1 MELLQELMAVGFTE
15 YESKVYLALLRES
28 PATGYQ
34 LSKNAGVPRSM
45 VYEALGRLDV
55 RGAVMRTD
63 DRRST
68 LYRPVPPDI
77 LLDRYAHE
85 HQILIES
92 LRKNLNALFDAQ
104 SEDYFWS
111 IKGYGSV
118 QSFSTQM
125 IESARSEILL
135 VLNDQDL
142 DALRDQLTA
151 ADARGV
157 TISALLTGDGTFE
170 CGEVVRHPPLESEAQ
185 ELTQMLVIVADN
197 QQVLIANTDI
207 ETSAT
212 ITSNNNLVLIARQFI
227 WMELFAQRVYAQ
239 MGPELLSRLDPQDR
253 RLLAGYT
260 ATASA

>member
-1 MELLQELMAVGFTE
+1 MDLLQELMAVGFTE

-45 VYEALGRLDV
+45 VYEALGRLAV

-77 LLDRYAHE
+77 LLDRYAKE
-85 HQILIES
+85 HQTLIES
-92 LRKNLNALFDAQ
+92 LRKDLNAMFDAQ

-111 IKGYGSV
+111 IKGYGAV
-118 QSFSTQM
+118 QSFATQM
-125 IESARSEILL
+125 IDSAVVEILL
-135 VLNDQDL
+135 VLNDRDL
-142 DALRDQLTA
+142 EALNDILA
-151 ADARGV
+151 NANARGV
-157 TISALLTGDGTFE
+157 TISALLTGDRTLDYGQ
-170 CGEVVRHPPLESEAQ
+170 VVRHPPLESEAQ

-227 WMELFAQRVYAQ
+227 WMELFAQRIYAR
-239 MGPELLSRLDPQDR
+239 MGPDVLSRLDPQDR
-253 RLLAGYT
+253 RLLEGFT
-260 ATASA
+260 TPSSK

>member
-1 MELLQELMAVGFTE
+1 MDLLQELMAVGFTE

-77 LLDRYAHE
+77 LLDRYAKE
-85 HQILIES
+85 HQALIDS
-92 LRKNLNALFDAQ
+92 LRKNLNVLFDTQ
-104 SEDYFWS
+104 HEDYFWS
-111 IKGYGSV
+111 IKGYGSM
-118 QSFSTQM
+118 QSFATQM
-125 IESARSEILL
+125 IDGAETEILL
-135 VLNDQDL
+135 VLNDRDL
-142 DALRDQLTA
+142 DALRSKLTE
-151 ADARGV
+151 ADERGV
-157 TISALLTGDGTFE
+157 DISALLTGDGIFN
-170 CGEVVRHPPLESEAQ
+170 CGEVVRHPPLESEVQ
-185 ELTQMLVIVADN
+185 ELTQMLVIVVDN
-197 QQVLIANTDI
+197 RQVLIANTDI

-239 MGPELLSRLDPQDR
+239 MGPELLSRLAPQDR
-253 RLLAGYT
+253 HLLEGYT
-260 ATASA
+260 TAP